1 MSIAIMLCTH
11 GATAGPLLKTAE
23 MILGEQSNVAWID
36 FVPGENAETLMEKY
50 QEKLSLLDTSSGVL
64 FLVDTWGGSPF
75 NAASRMVT
83 DKENHEVIA
92 GVNIPMLVET
102 FMARDDNPAFTD
114 LVSIALEA
122 GRDGVKALKT
132 QEQPKAAISPAP
144 ISPSAKAQAVAPT
157 TGTGE
162 HMKIGLARIDDRLI
176 HGQVATRW
184 TKETNV
190 NRIIVISDDVAADHV
205 RKTLLTQVAP
215 PGVTAHVVDVEKAIR
230 VYNNPK
236 YASDRVMLLFT
247 NPTDVLHLVENGV
260 KITSVNIGGMA
271 FRQGKTQV
279 NNAVSIDEKD
289 IAAFKELD
297 KRGIELEVRKVS
309 SDTRLKMMDLVNK
322 LAR

>member
-36 FVPGENAETLMEKY
+36 FVPGENAETLIEKY
-50 QEKLSLLDTSSGVL
+50 QEKLTQLDTSQGVL

-75 NAASRMVT
+75 NAASRLVT
-83 DKENHEVIA
+83 DKENHDVIA
-92 GVNIPMLVET
+92 GVNIPMLAET
-102 FMARDDNPAFTD
+102 FMARDDNPSFSD

-122 GRDGVKALKT
+122 GRDGVKALKH
-132 QEQPKAAISPAP
+132 QEKA
-144 ISPSAKAQAVAPT
+144 KVAPPSPPPPLKAVPT
-157 TGTGE
+157 PAGPGE

-190 NRIIVISDDVAADHV
+190 SRIIVVSDEVAADHV

-215 PGVTAHVVDVEKAIR
+215 PGVTAHVVDVAKAVR
-230 VYNNPK
+230 VYDNPK
-236 YASDRVMLLFT
+236 YAADRVMLLFT
-247 NPTDVLHLVENGV
+247 NPTDVLRVVEEGV

-271 FRQGKTQV
+271 YRQGKTQV
-279 NNAVSIDEKD
+279 NNAVSVDEKD
-289 IAAFKELD
+289 IAAFKKLNE
-297 KRGIELEVRKVS
+297 RNIELEVRKVS
-309 SDTRLKMMDLVNK
+309 NDPKLKMMDLISKVAK
-322 LAR
+322 